1 LGRAL
6 RTAALAAGEIRSL
19 ALRGFRPALLLAA
32 VGLAASCA
40 GSESEVAAPS
50 ESSPARLQATLDR
63 LAAELAWRSPG
74 TRAALAVVDLRS
86 GARAAGGGDV
96 PFVSASSAK
105 AWWVAAALRHAG
117 VAAVA
122 PHADLVFVES
132 DNGATGRVIDL
143 LGPDRINE
151 YIWSV
156 VGMRSTAITRWNY
169 EGKRQAKSSPRRMG
183 DDNYTTARD
192 ALRFLE
198 RLQRGQILDR
208 ERTDVLLA
216 WMRRSPRGGL
226 GGWLL
231 GRLPRAARASA
242 AHKAGWLEPGC
253 CSDQRRYNTLNEVGL
268 VSVPGGGAYAVVI
281 LSHAGRD
288 YWGRQVPFVEYAS
301 CEIYR
306 TVAADGALDCS
317 RPGDPEPP

>member
-1 LGRAL
+1 MLL
-6 RTAALAAGEIRSL
+6 R
-19 ALRGFRPALLLAA
+19 LLLSFVLLAGCA
-32 VGLAASCA
+32 V
-40 GSESEVAAPS
+40 GSESGVAPRRAATEPPPPPS
-50 ESSPARLQATLDR
+50 PLQVTLDR

-74 TRAALAVVDLRS
+74 TRAALAVVDLRG
-86 GARAAGGGDV
+86 GARASVAGDV

-105 AWWVAAALRHAG
+105 AWWVAAALQHAG
-117 VAAVA
+117 VAAVE
-122 PHADLVFVES
+122 PHADAVFVES

-151 YIWSV
+151 YLWEV
-156 VGMRSTAITRWNY
+156 VGMRASAITRWNY
-169 EGKRQAKSSPRRMG
+169 EGKREAKSSPRRMG

-198 RLQRGQILDR
+198 RLHRGQILDR
-208 ERTDVLLA
+208 ERTDALLG
-216 WMRRSPRGGL
+216 WMRRSPRGGM

-231 GRLPRAARASA
+231 TRLPEAARASA
-242 AHKAGWLEPGC
+242 AHKAGWLDPGC
-253 CSDQRRYNTLNEVGL
+253 CSDRRRYNTLNEVGL
-268 VSVPGGGAYAVVI
+268 ISVPGGGTYAVVI
-281 LSHAGRD
+281 LSHAGYD

-317 RPGDPEPP
+317 RPADPKRR